1 MLFVGIRV
9 NLPLLVVAGEENESD
24 MLWLRLGQFGAG
36 DLLAHCSLSLFVY
49 GHQNSNVELFG
60 WYQHSPFVPKAW
72 RGSEMMKK
80 IGTCTLTTTPEKVE
94 ELKW

>member
-60 WYQHSPFVPKAW
+60 WYQHSPFVPKACA
-72 RGSEMMKK
+72 G
-80 IGTCTLTTTPEKVE
+80 LV
-94 ELKW
+94 LVL